1 MPSSVCGSFSC
12 PALEG
17 GGWFLGV
24 AGNWTESY
32 ESRGVVI
39 PHSLGVS
46 KGLQQRVGLDDL
58 IFQRSLIIVR
68 REKRGLFSEV
78 ASW

>member
-12 PALEG
+12 PALEE

-24 AGNWTESY
+24 ARNWTESY

-39 PHSLGVS
+39 PHGLGVS
-46 KGLQQRVGLDDL
+46 KGLQQGVGLDDL